1 MKLFNFLKPIASVF
15 VKILWPA
22 KIENEDIM
30 PEEGAVILV
39 SNHISDLDPVL
50 YLIYLKRQVHF
61 MAKQELFK
69 NKLFSKF
76 FYAMGAFPIKRGA
89 GDKEGINMGLEA
101 LENGHPMGI
110 FAEGKRSKTGELL
123 PFKSGVAV
131 IAHRANAPIVTAAIK
146 TKNQKIRIF
155 RKVTITF
162 GRVIQPEELGIVEG
176 SASTIRSAVRMIR
189 EDVAQL
195 LNDETK

>member
-1 MKLFNFLKPIASVF
+1 MERKKRAIQRNTNGEEKRIFPLPLGSIS
-15 VKILWPA
+15 
-22 KIENEDIM
+22 END
-30 PEEGAVILV
+30 
-39 SNHISDLDPVL
+39 SC
-50 YLIYLKRQVHF
+50 HF
-61 MAKQELFK
+61 WC
-69 NKLFSKF
+69 FSKF

-146 TKNQKIRIF
+146 TKDQKIRVF

-162 GRVIQPEELGIVEG
+162 DRVIQSEELGIVEG

-195 LNDETK
+195 LDAQTK